1 MIKKE
6 ITSIIQSRKSVYPNE
21 FNGEIIRNEDIIQ
34 LLENANHAPS
44 HKMTQPW
51 RFKIFY
57 QNSKKKLLK
66 EIIKV
71 NQFSEIKKNNLE
83 KRFEKTSHIISIC
96 MKKNVE
102 ILPEW
107 EEIAATAMAVQ
118 NIWISC
124 VGSNIG
130 GYWSTPSYTKK
141 LRKFLALEKNEICLG
156 FFYLGIHQSDKQ
168 KKRRDSVKNKI
179 QWFN

>member
-1 MIKKE
+1 
-6 ITSIIQSRKSVYPNE
+6 
-21 FNGEIIRNEDIIQ
+21 
-34 LLENANHAPS
+34 
-44 HKMTQPW
+44 
-51 RFKIFY
+51 
-57 QNSKKKLLK
+57 
-66 EIIKV
+66 
-71 NQFSEIKKNNLE
+71 
-83 KRFEKTSHIISIC
+83 

-124 VGSNIG
+124 VESNIG

-168 KKRRDSVKNKI
+168 KKLRDSVNNKI